1 MTSVNATTPRAR
13 TGLRTTTA
21 SIPVTRDAPRS
32 HPTLDVVPL
41 WAAPH
46 AAVLPAAPGR

>member
-13 TGLRTTTA
+13 ISQRTTTA
-21 SIPVTRDAPRS
+21 SGPLSRGAPRRS
-32 HPTLDVVPL
+32 PALQVIPL

-46 AAVLPAAPGR
+46 AEVLPATPGH